1 MSATGTRRREHPGS
15 GDLSELAD
23 LAVATAQ
30 AAGELLLRL
39 RSEQDGHPRTEPA
52 APSEEAG
59 AAGLSGPA
67 GLRAAGDRGAHEL
80 IAAALAAARPGD
92 VVLSE
97 EAADDPARLHAR
109 RVWIVDPLDGTREFG
124 EPGRVDWAV
133 HIALW
138 DADVDELVLGVVG
151 LPALGVVRDS
161 TRVTPPAPRGSGP
174 VRIAVS
180 RSRPPAVAVAVA
192 TALDAELVPL
202 GSAGYKVAAVVSGE
216 VDAYV
221 HAGGQY
227 QWDSAAPVALARA
240 AGLHTSRLDGSP
252 LRYNGPDLFVPDL
265 VVTRPELAAPV
276 LRAAAGL
283 AGA

>member
-1 MSATGTRRREHPGS
+1 VSSTLTEPA
-15 GDLSELAD
+15 DLAGLAD
-23 LAVATAQ
+23 LAVAVARE
-30 AAGELLLRL
+30 AGELLLQL
-39 RSEQDGHPRTEPA
+39 RAAASASVSAASDSADTDPA
-52 APSEEAG
+52 A
-59 AAGLSGPA
+59 
-67 GLRAAGDRGAHEL
+67 LRAAGDRGAHEL
-80 IAAALAAARPGD
+80 ILAALRAARPDD

-138 DADVDELVLGVVG
+138 DAEVDEVVIGIVG
-151 LPALGVVRDS
+151 LPALGIVHDS
-161 TRVTPPAPRGSGP
+161 TRVAPVPPRGAGA
-174 VRIAVS
+174 VRMAVS
-180 RSRPPAVAVAVA
+180 RSRPPEVARAA
-192 TALDAELVPL
+192 AAELDAELVPL

-227 QWDSAAPVALARA
+227 QWDSAAPIALARA

-252 LRYNGPDLFVPDL
+252 LRYNGPDLSVPDL
-265 VVTRPELAAPV
+265 IVARPELAPAI
-276 LRAAAGL
+276 LRVAAAY
-283 AGA
+283 